1 MNITSAISKIVSGS
15 SLKENEMSD
24 VMLDLLEGRATD
36 AQIGAFL
43 IALNMK
49 GETIEEVL
57 GAAKIMRHLSVKVEV
72 NKEKLVDTCGTGG
85 SGIGIF
91 NVSTTAAFVAS
102 ACGARVA
109 KHGNRSA
116 TRKSGSADLLE
127 AAGVSLELS
136 PSQVSDCIDNVGLGF
151 MFAPG
156 HHSAMRHVIGPRKEI
171 AHKSIFNI
179 LGPLTNP
186 ASTPN
191 QVMGVYDE
199 KWMRPVAEVHRSLGS
214 KNVMVVHSEDNL
226 DEISIASKTKVV
238 ELKEEKIFEYII
250 SPEDFSLQLQPLEEL
265 KVNSP
270 QESLNM
276 AKKALKGENLAAS
289 SMVALNAG
297 AALYVSGVENSLAD
311 GVQRAI
317 EGIEQKK
324 GLAKLQE
331 LSEYSQSFK

>member
-1 MNITSAISKIVSGS
+1 MNITLAISKITSG
-15 SLKENEMSD
+15 LNLEENEMSE

-49 GETIEEVL
+49 GETVQEVL
-57 GAAKIMRHLSVKVEV
+57 GAAKIMRQLSTKVEV
-72 NKEKLVDTCGTGG
+72 NKENLVDTCGTGG

-91 NVSTTAAFVAS
+91 NVSTTAAFVAC
-102 ACGARVA
+102 ACGAKVA

-136 PSQVSDCIDNVGLGF
+136 PSQVADCIENVGLGF
-151 MFAPG
+151 MFAPS
-156 HHSAMRHVIGPRKEI
+156 HHSAMKHVIGPRKEI

-186 ASTPN
+186 ASTLN

-199 KWMRPVAEVHRSLGS
+199 KWLKPVAKVHQFLGS
-214 KNVMVVHSEDNL
+214 KNVMVVHSEDKL
-226 DEISIASKTKVV
+226 DEISVASKTKVV
-238 ELKEEKIFEYII
+238 ELKEDKISEYII
-250 SPEDFSLQLQPLEEL
+250 SPEEFGIELQPLDQL
-265 KVNSP
+265 KVNTP
-270 QESLNM
+270 EESLSM
-276 AKKALKGENLAAS
+276 VKKALNGELTAAS

-297 AALYVSGVENSLAD
+297 AALYVAGVEDSLAQ
-311 GVQRAI
+311 GIERAK
-317 EGIEQKK
+317 EGIEQKL
-324 GLAKLQE
+324 GLNKLQE
-331 LSEYSQSFK
+331 LSEYSKSF

>member
-1 MNITSAISKIVSGS
+1 MNITLAISKISSGLHLEES
-15 SLKENEMSD
+15 EMSD

-43 IALNMK
+43 IALDMK
-49 GETIEEVL
+49 GETVEEVL
-57 GAAKIMRHLSVKVEV
+57 GAAKIMRKLSAKVEV
-72 NKEKLVDTCGTGG
+72 NKDKLVDTCGTGG

-91 NVSTTAAFVAS
+91 NVSTTAAFVAC

-127 AAGVSLELS
+127 AAGVSLELN
-136 PSQVSDCIDNVGLGF
+136 PSQVSDCIENVGLGF

-156 HHSAMRHVIGPRKEI
+156 HHSAMKHVIGPRKEI

-199 KWMRPVAEVHRSLGS
+199 KWMKPVAEVHQSLGS

-238 ELKEEKIFEYII
+238 ELREDKISEYVI
-250 SPEDFSLQLQPLEEL
+250 SPEEFGLELQPLDEL

-270 QESLNM
+270 EESLSM
-276 AKKALKGENLAAS
+276 AKKALNGEHSAAS

-297 AALYVSGVENSLAD
+297 AALYVSGVEDSLAK
-311 GVQRAI
+311 GIERAL
-317 EGIEQKK
+317 EGIKHKK
-324 GLAKLQE
+324 GLDKLQE
-331 LSEYSQSFK
+331 LSEYSQSF

>member
-1 MNITSAISKIVSGS
+1 MNITSAISKITSGL
-15 SLKENEMSD
+15 SLKESEMSD

-43 IALNMK
+43 IALDMK
-49 GETIEEVL
+49 GETVEEVL
-57 GAAKIMRHLSVKVEV
+57 GAAKIMRKLSAKVEV
-72 NKEKLVDTCGTGG
+72 NKDKLVDTCGTGG

-91 NVSTTAAFVAS
+91 NVSTTAAFVAC

-127 AAGVSLELS
+127 AAGVSLELN
-136 PSQVSDCIDNVGLGF
+136 PSQVSDCIENVGLGF

-156 HHSAMRHVIGPRKEI
+156 HHSAMKHVIGPRKEI

-199 KWMRPVAEVHRSLGS
+199 KWMKPVAEVHQSLGS

-238 ELKEEKIFEYII
+238 ELREGKISEYVI
-250 SPEDFSLQLQPLEEL
+250 SPEEFGLEFQSLDGL

-270 QESLNM
+270 EESLSM
-276 AKKALKGENLAAS
+276 AKKALKGEHSAAS

-297 AALYVSGVENSLAD
+297 AALYVSGIENSLSQ
-311 GVQRAI
+311 GVEKAK
-317 EGIEQKK
+317 EGIKNK
-324 GLAKLQE
+324 VGLDKLQE
-331 LSEYSQSFK
+331 LAEYSQSF

>member
-1 MNITSAISKIVSGS
+1 MAISKISSGLHLEES
-15 SLKENEMSD
+15 EMSD

-43 IALNMK
+43 IALDMK
-49 GETIEEVL
+49 GETVEEVL
-57 GAAKIMRHLSVKVEV
+57 GAAKIMRKLSAKVEV
-72 NKEKLVDTCGTGG
+72 NKDKLVDTCGTGG

-91 NVSTTAAFVAS
+91 NVSTTAAFVAC

-127 AAGVSLELS
+127 AAGVSLELN
-136 PSQVSDCIDNVGLGF
+136 PSQVSDCIENVGLGF

-156 HHSAMRHVIGPRKEI
+156 HHSAMKHVIGPRKEI

-191 QVMGVYDE
+191 QVMGVYDK
-199 KWMRPVAEVHRSLGS
+199 KWMKPVAEVHQSLGS

-238 ELKEEKIFEYII
+238 ELREDKISEYVI
-250 SPEDFSLQLQPLEEL
+250 SPEEFGLELQPLDEL

-270 QESLNM
+270 EESLSM
-276 AKKALKGENLAAS
+276 AKKALNGEHSAAS

-297 AALYVSGVENSLAD
+297 AALYVSGVEDSLAK
-311 GVQRAI
+311 GIERAL
-317 EGIEQKK
+317 EGIKHKK
-324 GLAKLQE
+324 GLDKLQE
-331 LSEYSQSFK
+331 LSEYSQSF

>member
-1 MNITSAISKIVSGS
+1 MNITLAISKITSG
-15 SLKENEMSD
+15 LHLEENEMSE

-49 GETIEEVL
+49 GETVQEVL
-57 GAAKIMRHLSVKVEV
+57 GAAKIMRQLSAKVEV
-72 NKEKLVDTCGTGG
+72 NKENLVDTCGTGG

-91 NVSTTAAFVAS
+91 NVSTTAAFVAC
-102 ACGARVA
+102 ACGAKVA

-136 PSQVSDCIDNVGLGF
+136 PSQVADCIENVGLGF
-151 MFAPG
+151 MFAPS
-156 HHSAMRHVIGPRKEI
+156 HHSAMKHVIGPRKEI

-186 ASTPN
+186 ASTLN

-199 KWMRPVAEVHRSLGS
+199 KWLKPVAKVHQFLGS
-214 KNVMVVHSEDNL
+214 KNVMVVHSEDKL
-226 DEISIASKTKVV
+226 DEISVASKTKVV
-238 ELKEEKIFEYII
+238 ELKEDKISEYII
-250 SPEDFSLQLQPLEEL
+250 SPEEFGIELQPLDQL
-265 KVNSP
+265 KVNTP
-270 QESLNM
+270 EESLSM
-276 AKKALKGENLAAS
+276 AKKALNGELTAAS

-297 AALYVSGVENSLAD
+297 AALYVAGVEDSLAQ
-311 GVQRAI
+311 GIERAK
-317 EGIEQKK
+317 EGIEQKL
-324 GLAKLQE
+324 GLNKLQE
-331 LSEYSQSFK
+331 LSEYSKSF

>member
-1 MNITSAISKIVSGS
+1 MNITSAISKITSGS
-15 SLKENEMSD
+15 NLKESEMSD
-24 VMLDLLEGRATD
+24 VMLDLLEGRTTD

-43 IALNMK
+43 IALDMK
-49 GETIEEVL
+49 GETVEEVL
-57 GAAKIMRHLSVKVEV
+57 GAAKIMRKLSAKVEV
-72 NKEKLVDTCGTGG
+72 NKDKLVDTCGTGG

-91 NVSTTAAFVAS
+91 NVSTTAAFVAC

-136 PSQVSDCIDNVGLGF
+136 PSQVSDCIEKIGLGF

-156 HHSAMRHVIGPRKEI
+156 HHSAMKHVIGPRKEI

-199 KWMRPVAEVHRSLGS
+199 KWMKPVAKVHQSLGS
-214 KNVMVVHSEDNL
+214 KNVMVVHSEDDL

-238 ELKEEKIFEYII
+238 ELREDKITEYVI
-250 SPEDFSLQLQPLEEL
+250 SPEEFGFKLQPLDEL

-270 QESLNM
+270 EESLTM
-276 AKKALKGENLAAS
+276 AKKALSGEHSAAS

-297 AALYVSGVENSLAD
+297 AALYVSGVEKSLTE
-311 GVQRAI
+311 GVEKAM
-317 EGIEQKK
+317 EGIKKKK
-324 GLAKLQE
+324 GLDKLQE
-331 LSEYSQSFK
+331 LSEYSQSF

>member
-1 MNITSAISKIVSGS
+1 MNITSAISKITSGL
-15 SLKENEMSD
+15 SLKESEMSD
-24 VMLDLLEGRATD
+24 VMLDLLEGKATD

-43 IALNMK
+43 IALDMK
-49 GETIEEVL
+49 GETVEEVL
-57 GAAKIMRHLSVKVEV
+57 GAAKIMRKLSAKVEV
-72 NKEKLVDTCGTGG
+72 NKDKLVDTCGTGG

-91 NVSTTAAFVAS
+91 NVSTTAAFVAC

-127 AAGVSLELS
+127 AAGVSLELN
-136 PSQVSDCIDNVGLGF
+136 PSQVSDCIENVGLGF

-156 HHSAMRHVIGPRKEI
+156 HHSAMKHVIGPRKEI

-191 QVMGVYDE
+191 QVMGVYDK
-199 KWMRPVAEVHRSLGS
+199 KWMKPVAEVHQSLGS

-238 ELKEEKIFEYII
+238 ELREGKISEYVI
-250 SPEDFSLQLQPLEEL
+250 SPEEFGLEFQSLDGL

-270 QESLNM
+270 EESLSM
-276 AKKALKGENLAAS
+276 AKKALKGEHSAAS

-297 AALYVSGVENSLAD
+297 AALYVSGVDNSLAE
-311 GVQRAI
+311 GVERAL
-317 EGIEQKK
+317 EGIKQKK
-324 GLAKLQE
+324 GLDKLQE
-331 LSEYSQSFK
+331 LSEYSQSF

>member
-1 MNITSAISKIVSGS
+1 M
-15 SLKENEMSD
+15 
-24 VMLDLLEGRATD
+24 
-36 AQIGAFL
+36 
-43 IALNMK
+43 
-49 GETIEEVL
+49 
-57 GAAKIMRHLSVKVEV
+57 VEV
-72 NKEKLVDTCGTGG
+72 NKDKLVDTCGTGG

-91 NVSTTAAFVAS
+91 NVSTTAAFVAC

-127 AAGVSLELS
+127 AAGVSLELN
-136 PSQVSDCIDNVGLGF
+136 PSQVSDCIENVGLGF

-156 HHSAMRHVIGPRKEI
+156 HHSAMKHVIGPRKEI

-191 QVMGVYDE
+191 QVMGVYDK
-199 KWMRPVAEVHRSLGS
+199 KWMKPVAEVHQSLGS

-238 ELKEEKIFEYII
+238 ELREDKISEYVI
-250 SPEDFSLQLQPLEEL
+250 SPEEFGLELQPLDEL

-270 QESLNM
+270 EESLSM
-276 AKKALKGENLAAS
+276 AKKALNGEHSAAS

-297 AALYVSGVENSLAD
+297 AALYVSGVEDSLAK
-311 GVQRAI
+311 GIERAL
-317 EGIEQKK
+317 EGIKHKK
-324 GLAKLQE
+324 GLDKLQE
-331 LSEYSQSFK
+331 LSEYSQSF

>member
-1 MNITSAISKIVSGS
+1 MNITSAISKITSGL
-15 SLKENEMSD
+15 SLKESEMSD
-24 VMLDLLEGRATD
+24 VMLDLLEGKATD

-43 IALNMK
+43 IALDMK
-49 GETIEEVL
+49 GETVEEVL
-57 GAAKIMRHLSVKVEV
+57 GAAKIMRKLSAKVEV
-72 NKEKLVDTCGTGG
+72 NKDKLVDTCGTGG

-91 NVSTTAAFVAS
+91 NVSTTAAFVAC

-127 AAGVSLELS
+127 AAGVSLELN
-136 PSQVSDCIDNVGLGF
+136 PSQVSDCIENVGLGF

-156 HHSAMRHVIGPRKEI
+156 HHSAMKHVIGPRKEI

-199 KWMRPVAEVHRSLGS
+199 KWMKPVAEVHQSLGS

-238 ELKEEKIFEYII
+238 ELREGKISEYVI
-250 SPEDFSLQLQPLEEL
+250 SPEEFGLEFQSLDGL

-270 QESLNM
+270 EESLSM
-276 AKKALKGENLAAS
+276 AKKALKGEHSAAS

-297 AALYVSGVENSLAD
+297 AALYVSGVDNSLAE
-311 GVQRAI
+311 GVERAL
-317 EGIEQKK
+317 EGIKQKK
-324 GLAKLQE
+324 GLDKLQE
-331 LSEYSQSFK
+331 LSEYSQSF

>member
-1 MNITSAISKIVSGS
+1 MNITSAISKITSGL
-15 SLKENEMSD
+15 SLKESEMSD
-24 VMLDLLEGRATD
+24 VMLDLLEGKATD

-43 IALNMK
+43 IALDMK
-49 GETIEEVL
+49 GETVEEVL
-57 GAAKIMRHLSVKVEV
+57 GAAKIMRKLSAKVEV
-72 NKEKLVDTCGTGG
+72 NKDKLVDTCGTGG

-91 NVSTTAAFVAS
+91 NVSTTAAFVAC

-127 AAGVSLELS
+127 AAGVSLELN
-136 PSQVSDCIDNVGLGF
+136 PSQVSDCIENVGLGF

-156 HHSAMRHVIGPRKEI
+156 HHSAMKHVIGPRKEI

-199 KWMRPVAEVHRSLGS
+199 KWMKPVAEVHQSLGS

-238 ELKEEKIFEYII
+238 ELREDKIFEYVI
-250 SPEDFSLQLQPLEEL
+250 SPEEFGLELQPLDEL

-270 QESLNM
+270 EESLSM
-276 AKKALKGENLAAS
+276 AKKALNGEHSAAS

-297 AALYVSGVENSLAD
+297 AALYVSGVEDSLAK
-311 GVQRAI
+311 GIERAL
-317 EGIEQKK
+317 EGIKHKK
-324 GLAKLQE
+324 GLDKLQE
-331 LSEYSQSFK
+331 LSEYSQSF

>member
-1 MNITSAISKIVSGS
+1 MNITLAISKISSGLHLEES
-15 SLKENEMSD
+15 EMSD

-43 IALNMK
+43 IALDMK
-49 GETIEEVL
+49 GETVEEVL
-57 GAAKIMRHLSVKVEV
+57 GAAKIMRKLSAKVEV
-72 NKEKLVDTCGTGG
+72 NKDKLVDTCGTGG

-91 NVSTTAAFVAS
+91 NVSTTAAFVAC

-127 AAGVSLELS
+127 AAGVSLELN
-136 PSQVSDCIDNVGLGF
+136 PSQVSDCIENVGLGF

-156 HHSAMRHVIGPRKEI
+156 HHSAMKHVIGPRKEI

-191 QVMGVYDE
+191 QVMGVYDK
-199 KWMRPVAEVHRSLGS
+199 KWMKPVAEVHQSLGS

-238 ELKEEKIFEYII
+238 ELREDKIFEYVI
-250 SPEDFSLQLQPLEEL
+250 SPEEFGLELQPLDEL

-270 QESLNM
+270 EESLSM
-276 AKKALKGENLAAS
+276 AKKALNGEHSAAS

-297 AALYVSGVENSLAD
+297 AALYVSGVEDSLAK
-311 GVQRAI
+311 GIERAL
-317 EGIEQKK
+317 EGIKHKK
-324 GLAKLQE
+324 GLDKLQE
-331 LSEYSQSFK
+331 LSEYSQSF

>member
-1 MNITSAISKIVSGS
+1 MNIISAIAKITSRS
-15 SLKENEMSD
+15 SLNEKEMSD

-43 IALNMK
+43 IALDMK
-49 GETIEEVL
+49 GETVEEVL
-57 GAAKIMRHLSVKVEV
+57 GAAKIMRKLSAKVEV
-72 NKEKLVDTCGTGG
+72 NKDKLVDTCGTGG

-91 NVSTTAAFVAS
+91 NVSTTAAFVAC

-136 PSQVSDCIDNVGLGF
+136 PSQVSDCIENVGLGF

-156 HHSAMRHVIGPRKEI
+156 HHSAMKHVIGPRKEI

-186 ASTPN
+186 ASTLN
-191 QVMGVYDE
+191 QVMGVSDE
-199 KWMRPVAEVHRSLGS
+199 KWMKLVAEVHQSLGS

-238 ELKEEKIFEYII
+238 ELREGIISEYVI
-250 SPEDFSLQLQPLEEL
+250 SPEEFDLELQPLDEL

-270 QESLNM
+270 EESLSM
-276 AKKALKGENLAAS
+276 AKKALNGEHSAAS

-297 AALYVSGVENSLAD
+297 AALYVSGVENSLAE
-311 GVQRAI
+311 GVEKAM
-317 EGIEQKK
+317 EGIKQKK
-324 GLAKLQE
+324 GLVKLQE
-331 LSEYSQSFK
+331 LSEYSQSF

>member
-1 MNITSAISKIVSGS
+1 MNITSAISKITSGS
-15 SLKENEMSD
+15 NLKESEMSD
-24 VMLDLLEGRATD
+24 VMLDLLEGRTTD

-43 IALNMK
+43 IALDMK
-49 GETIEEVL
+49 GETVEEVL
-57 GAAKIMRHLSVKVEV
+57 GAAKIMRKLSAKVEV
-72 NKEKLVDTCGTGG
+72 NKDKLVDTCGTGG

-91 NVSTTAAFVAS
+91 NVSTTAAFVAC

-136 PSQVSDCIDNVGLGF
+136 PSQVSDCIENIGLGF

-199 KWMRPVAEVHRSLGS
+199 KWMKPVAEVHQSLGS
-214 KNVMVVHSEDNL
+214 KSVMVVHSEDNL

-238 ELKEEKIFEYII
+238 ELREDKITEYVI
-250 SPEDFSLQLQPLEEL
+250 SPEEFGLELQPLDEL

-270 QESLNM
+270 EESLIM
-276 AKKALKGENLAAS
+276 AKKALTGEHSAAS

-297 AALYVSGVENSLAD
+297 AALYVSGVENSLAE
-311 GVQRAI
+311 GVEKAL
-317 EGIEQKK
+317 EGIKQKK
-324 GLAKLQE
+324 GLDKLQE
-331 LSEYSQSFK
+331 LSEYSQSF

>member
-1 MNITSAISKIVSGS
+1 MNITSAISKITSGL
-15 SLKENEMSD
+15 SLKESEMSD
-24 VMLDLLEGRATD
+24 VMLDLLEGKATD

-43 IALNMK
+43 IALDMK
-49 GETIEEVL
+49 GETVEEVL
-57 GAAKIMRHLSVKVEV
+57 GAAKIMRKLSAKVEV
-72 NKEKLVDTCGTGG
+72 NKDKLVDTCGTGG

-91 NVSTTAAFVAS
+91 NVSTTAAFVAC

-127 AAGVSLELS
+127 AAGVSLELN
-136 PSQVSDCIDNVGLGF
+136 PSQVSDCIENVGLGF

-156 HHSAMRHVIGPRKEI
+156 HHSAMKHVIGPRKEI

-199 KWMRPVAEVHRSLGS
+199 KWMKPVTEVHKSLGS

-238 ELKEEKIFEYII
+238 ELREGKISEYVI
-250 SPEDFSLQLQPLEEL
+250 SPEEFGLEFQSLDGL

-270 QESLNM
+270 EESLSM
-276 AKKALKGENLAAS
+276 AKKALKGEHSAAS

-297 AALYVSGVENSLAD
+297 AALYVSGVDNSLAE
-311 GVQRAI
+311 GVERAL
-317 EGIEQKK
+317 EGIKQKK
-324 GLAKLQE
+324 GLDKLQE
-331 LSEYSQSFK
+331 LSEYSQSF

>member
-1 MNITSAISKIVSGS
+1 
-15 SLKENEMSD
+15 
-24 VMLDLLEGRATD
+24 MLYLLEGKATD

-43 IALNMK
+43 IALDMK
-49 GETIEEVL
+49 GETVEEVL
-57 GAAKIMRHLSVKVEV
+57 GAAKIMRKLSAKVEV
-72 NKEKLVDTCGTGG
+72 NKDKLVDTCGTGG

-91 NVSTTAAFVAS
+91 NVSTTAAFVAC

-127 AAGVSLELS
+127 AAGVSLELN
-136 PSQVSDCIDNVGLGF
+136 PSQVSDCIENVGLGF

-156 HHSAMRHVIGPRKEI
+156 HHSAMKHVIGPRKEI

-191 QVMGVYDE
+191 QVMGVYDK
-199 KWMRPVAEVHRSLGS
+199 KWMKPVAEVHQSLGS

-238 ELKEEKIFEYII
+238 ELREDKISEYVI
-250 SPEDFSLQLQPLEEL
+250 SPEEFGLELQPLDEL

-270 QESLNM
+270 EESLSM
-276 AKKALKGENLAAS
+276 AKKALNGEHSAAS

-297 AALYVSGVENSLAD
+297 AALYVSGVEDSLAK
-311 GVQRAI
+311 GIERAL
-317 EGIEQKK
+317 EGIKHKK
-324 GLAKLQE
+324 GLDKLQE
-331 LSEYSQSFK
+331 LSEYSQSF

>member
-1 MNITSAISKIVSGS
+1 MNITLAISKITSG
-15 SLKENEMSD
+15 LNLEENEMSE

-49 GETIEEVL
+49 GETVQEVL
-57 GAAKIMRHLSVKVEV
+57 GATKIMRQLSTKVEV
-72 NKEKLVDTCGTGG
+72 NKENLVDTCGTGG

-91 NVSTTAAFVAS
+91 NVSTTAAFVAC
-102 ACGARVA
+102 ACGAKVA

-136 PSQVSDCIDNVGLGF
+136 PSQVADCIENVGLGF
-151 MFAPG
+151 MFAPS
-156 HHSAMRHVIGPRKEI
+156 HHSAMKHVIGPRKEI

-186 ASTPN
+186 ASTLN

-199 KWMRPVAEVHRSLGS
+199 KWLKPVAKVHQFLGS
-214 KNVMVVHSEDNL
+214 KNVMVVHSEDKL

-238 ELKEEKIFEYII
+238 ELKEDKISEYII
-250 SPEDFSLQLQPLEEL
+250 SPEEFGMELQSLDQL
-265 KVNSP
+265 KVNTP
-270 QESLNM
+270 EESLSM
-276 AKKALKGENLAAS
+276 AKKALNGELTAAS

-297 AALYVSGVENSLAD
+297 AALYVAGVEDSLAQ
-311 GVQRAI
+311 GIERAR
-317 EGIEQKK
+317 EGIEQKL
-324 GLAKLQE
+324 GLNKLQE
-331 LSEYSQSFK
+331 LSEYSKSF

>member
-1 MNITSAISKIVSGS
+1 MNITLAISKITSGS
-15 SLKENEMSD
+15 SLKEDEMSD

-49 GETIEEVL
+49 GETVEEVL
-57 GAAKIMRHLSVKVEV
+57 GAAKIMRKLSAKVEV
-72 NKEKLVDTCGTGG
+72 NKDKLVDTCGTGG

-91 NVSTTAAFVAS
+91 NVSTTAAFVAC

-136 PSQVSDCIDNVGLGF
+136 PSQVSDCIENVGLGF

-156 HHSAMRHVIGPRKEI
+156 HHSAMKHVIGPRKEI

-186 ASTPN
+186 ASTLN
-191 QVMGVYDE
+191 QVMGVSDE
-199 KWMRPVAEVHRSLGS
+199 KWMKLVAEVHQSLGS

-238 ELKEEKIFEYII
+238 ELREGIISEYVI
-250 SPEDFSLQLQPLEEL
+250 SPEEFDLELQPLDEL

-270 QESLNM
+270 EESLSM
-276 AKKALKGENLAAS
+276 AKKALNGEHSAAS

-297 AALYVSGVENSLAD
+297 AALYVSGVENSLAE
-311 GVQRAI
+311 GVEKAM
-317 EGIEQKK
+317 EGIKQKK
-324 GLAKLQE
+324 GLVKLQE
-331 LSEYSQSFK
+331 LSEYSQSF

>member
-1 MNITSAISKIVSGS
+1 MNITSAISKITSGS
-15 SLKENEMSD
+15 NLKESEMSD
-24 VMLDLLEGRATD
+24 VMLDLLEGRTTD

-43 IALNMK
+43 IALDMK
-49 GETIEEVL
+49 GETVEEVL
-57 GAAKIMRHLSVKVEV
+57 GAAKIMRKLSAKVEV
-72 NKEKLVDTCGTGG
+72 NKDKLVDTCGTGG

-91 NVSTTAAFVAS
+91 NVSTTAAFVAC

-136 PSQVSDCIDNVGLGF
+136 PSQVSDCIENIGLGF

-156 HHSAMRHVIGPRKEI
+156 HHSAMKHVIGPRKEI

-199 KWMRPVAEVHRSLGS
+199 KWMKPVAEVHQSLGS

-238 ELKEEKIFEYII
+238 ELREDKITEYVI
-250 SPEDFSLQLQPLEEL
+250 SPEEFGLELQPLDEL

-270 QESLNM
+270 EESLTM
-276 AKKALKGENLAAS
+276 AKKALNGEHSAAS

-297 AALYVSGVENSLAD
+297 AALYVSGVVNSLAE
-311 GVQRAI
+311 GVEKAM
-317 EGIEQKK
+317 EGIKKKK
-324 GLAKLQE
+324 GLDKLQE
-331 LSEYSQSFK
+331 LSEYSQSF

>member
-1 MNITSAISKIVSGS
+1 MNITLAISKITSG
-15 SLKENEMSD
+15 LHLEENEMSE

-49 GETIEEVL
+49 GETVQEVL
-57 GAAKIMRHLSVKVEV
+57 GAAKIMRQLSAKVEV
-72 NKEKLVDTCGTGG
+72 NKENLVDTCGTGG

-91 NVSTTAAFVAS
+91 NVSTTAAFVAC
-102 ACGARVA
+102 ACGAKVA

-136 PSQVSDCIDNVGLGF
+136 PSQVADCIENVGLGF
-151 MFAPG
+151 MFAPS
-156 HHSAMRHVIGPRKEI
+156 HHSAMKHVIGPRKEI

-186 ASTPN
+186 ASTLN

-199 KWMRPVAEVHRSLGS
+199 KWLKPVAKVHQFLGS
-214 KNVMVVHSEDNL
+214 KNVMVVHSEDKL
-226 DEISIASKTKVV
+226 DEISVASKTKVV
-238 ELKEEKIFEYII
+238 ELKEDKISEYII
-250 SPEDFSLQLQPLEEL
+250 SPEEFGIELQPLDQL
-265 KVNSP
+265 KVNTP
-270 QESLNM
+270 EESLSM
-276 AKKALKGENLAAS
+276 AKKALNGELTAAS

-297 AALYVSGVENSLAD
+297 AALYVAGVEDSLAQ
-311 GVQRAI
+311 GIERAR
-317 EGIEQKK
+317 EGIEQKL
-324 GLAKLQE
+324 GLNKLQE
-331 LSEYSQSFK
+331 LSEYSKSF

>member
-1 MNITSAISKIVSGS
+1 MNITLAISKITSG
-15 SLKENEMSD
+15 LNLEENEMSE

-49 GETIEEVL
+49 GETVQEVL
-57 GAAKIMRHLSVKVEV
+57 GATKIMRQLSTKVEV
-72 NKEKLVDTCGTGG
+72 NKENLVDTCGTGG

-91 NVSTTAAFVAS
+91 NVSTTAAFVAC
-102 ACGARVA
+102 ACGANVA

-136 PSQVSDCIDNVGLGF
+136 PSQVADCIENVGLGF
-151 MFAPG
+151 MFAPS
-156 HHSAMRHVIGPRKEI
+156 HHSAMKHVIGPRKEI

-186 ASTPN
+186 ASTLN

-199 KWMRPVAEVHRSLGS
+199 KWLKPVAKVHQFLGS
-214 KNVMVVHSEDNL
+214 KNVMVVHSEDKL

-238 ELKEEKIFEYII
+238 ELKEDKISEYII
-250 SPEDFSLQLQPLEEL
+250 SPEEFGMELQSLDQL
-265 KVNSP
+265 KVNTP
-270 QESLNM
+270 EESLSM
-276 AKKALKGENLAAS
+276 AKKALNGELTAAS

-297 AALYVSGVENSLAD
+297 AALYVAGVEDSLAQ
-311 GVQRAI
+311 GIERAK
-317 EGIEQKK
+317 EGIEQKL
-324 GLAKLQE
+324 GLNKLQE
-331 LSEYSQSFK
+331 LSEYSKSF

>member
-1 MNITSAISKIVSGS
+1 VNITLAISKISSGLHLEES
-15 SLKENEMSD
+15 EMSD

-43 IALNMK
+43 IALDMK
-49 GETIEEVL
+49 GETVEEVL
-57 GAAKIMRHLSVKVEV
+57 GAAKIMRKLSAKVEV
-72 NKEKLVDTCGTGG
+72 NKDKLVDTCGTGG

-91 NVSTTAAFVAS
+91 NVSTTAAFVAC

-127 AAGVSLELS
+127 AAGVSLELN
-136 PSQVSDCIDNVGLGF
+136 PSQVSDCIETVGLGF

-156 HHSAMRHVIGPRKEI
+156 HHSAMKHVIGPRKEI

-191 QVMGVYDE
+191 QVMGVYDK
-199 KWMRPVAEVHRSLGS
+199 KWMKPVAEVHQSLGS

-238 ELKEEKIFEYII
+238 ELREDKISEYVI
-250 SPEDFSLQLQPLEEL
+250 SPEEFGLELQPLDEL

-270 QESLNM
+270 EESLSM
-276 AKKALKGENLAAS
+276 AKKALNGEHSAAS

-297 AALYVSGVENSLAD
+297 AALYVSGVEDSLAK
-311 GVQRAI
+311 GIERAL
-317 EGIEQKK
+317 EGIKHKK
-324 GLAKLQE
+324 GLDKLQE
-331 LSEYSQSFK
+331 LSEYSQSF

>member
-1 MNITSAISKIVSGS
+1 MNITLAISKISSGLHLEES
-15 SLKENEMSD
+15 EMSD

-43 IALNMK
+43 IALDMK
-49 GETIEEVL
+49 GETVEEVL
-57 GAAKIMRHLSVKVEV
+57 GAAKIMRKLSAKVEV
-72 NKEKLVDTCGTGG
+72 NKDKLVDTCGTGG

-91 NVSTTAAFVAS
+91 NVSTTAAFVAC

-127 AAGVSLELS
+127 AAGVSLELN
-136 PSQVSDCIDNVGLGF
+136 PSQVSDCIENVGLGF

-156 HHSAMRHVIGPRKEI
+156 HHSAMKHVIGPRKEI

-191 QVMGVYDE
+191 QVMGVYDK
-199 KWMRPVAEVHRSLGS
+199 KWMKPVAEVHQSLGS

-238 ELKEEKIFEYII
+238 ELREDKISEYVI
-250 SPEDFSLQLQPLEEL
+250 SPEEFGLELQPLDEL

-270 QESLNM
+270 EESLSM
-276 AKKALKGENLAAS
+276 AKKALNGEHSAAS
-289 SMVALNAG
+289 SMVALSAG
-297 AALYVSGVENSLAD
+297 AALYVSGVEDSLAK
-311 GVQRAI
+311 GIERAL
-317 EGIEQKK
+317 EGIKHKK
-324 GLAKLQE
+324 GLDKLQE
-331 LSEYSQSFK
+331 LSEYSQSF

>member
-1 MNITSAISKIVSGS
+1 MAISKISSGLHLQES
-15 SLKENEMSD
+15 EMSD

-43 IALNMK
+43 IALDMK
-49 GETIEEVL
+49 GETVEEVL
-57 GAAKIMRHLSVKVEV
+57 GAAKIMRKLSAKVEV
-72 NKEKLVDTCGTGG
+72 NKDKLVDTCGTGG

-91 NVSTTAAFVAS
+91 NVSTTAAFVAC

-127 AAGVSLELS
+127 AAGVSLELN
-136 PSQVSDCIDNVGLGF
+136 PSQVSDCIENVGLGF

-156 HHSAMRHVIGPRKEI
+156 HHSAMKHVIGPRKEI

-191 QVMGVYDE
+191 QVMGVYDK
-199 KWMRPVAEVHRSLGS
+199 KWMKPVAEVHQSLGS

-238 ELKEEKIFEYII
+238 ELREDKISEYVI
-250 SPEDFSLQLQPLEEL
+250 SPEEFGLELQPLDEL

-270 QESLNM
+270 QESLSM
-276 AKKALKGENLAAS
+276 AKKALNGEHSAAS

-297 AALYVSGVENSLAD
+297 AALYVSGVENSLAE
-311 GVQRAI
+311 GVERAM
-317 EGIEQKK
+317 EGIKQKK
-324 GLAKLQE
+324 GIDKLQE
-331 LSEYSQSFK
+331 LSEYSQSF

>member
-1 MNITSAISKIVSGS
+1 MNITLAISKISSGLHLEES
-15 SLKENEMSD
+15 EMSD

-43 IALNMK
+43 IALDMK
-49 GETIEEVL
+49 GETVEEVL
-57 GAAKIMRHLSVKVEV
+57 GAAKIMRKLSAKVEV
-72 NKEKLVDTCGTGG
+72 NKDKLVDTCGTGG

-91 NVSTTAAFVAS
+91 NVSTTAAFVAC

-127 AAGVSLELS
+127 AAGVSLELN
-136 PSQVSDCIDNVGLGF
+136 PSQVSDCIENVGLGF

-156 HHSAMRHVIGPRKEI
+156 HHSAMKHVIGPRKEI

-191 QVMGVYDE
+191 QVMGVYDK
-199 KWMRPVAEVHRSLGS
+199 KWMKPVAEVHQSLGS

-238 ELKEEKIFEYII
+238 ELREDKISEYVI
-250 SPEDFSLQLQPLEEL
+250 SPEEFGLELQPLDEL

-270 QESLNM
+270 EESLSM
-276 AKKALKGENLAAS
+276 AKKALNGEHSAAS

-297 AALYVSGVENSLAD
+297 AALYVSGVEDSLAK
-311 GVQRAI
+311 GIERAL
-317 EGIEQKK
+317 EGIKHKK
-324 GLAKLQE
+324 GLDKLQE
-331 LSEYSQSFK
+331 LSEYSQSF

>member
-1 MNITSAISKIVSGS
+1 MNIISAISKISSGL
-15 SLKENEMSD
+15 SLKESEMSD
-24 VMLDLLEGRATD
+24 VMLDLLEGKATD

-43 IALNMK
+43 IALDMK
-49 GETIEEVL
+49 GETVEEVL
-57 GAAKIMRHLSVKVEV
+57 GAAKIMRKLSAKVEV
-72 NKEKLVDTCGTGG
+72 NKDKLVDTCGTGG

-91 NVSTTAAFVAS
+91 NVSTTAAFVAC

-127 AAGVSLELS
+127 VAGVSLELN
-136 PSQVSDCIDNVGLGF
+136 PSQVSDCIENVGLGF

-156 HHSAMRHVIGPRKEI
+156 HHSAMKHVIGPRKEI

-199 KWMRPVAEVHRSLGS
+199 KWMKPVAKVHQSLGS
-214 KNVMVVHSEDNL
+214 ENVMVVHSEDNL

-238 ELKEEKIFEYII
+238 ELREDKISEYVI
-250 SPEDFSLQLQPLEEL
+250 SPEEFGLELQPLDEL

-270 QESLNM
+270 QESLSM
-276 AKKALKGENLAAS
+276 AKKALNGEHSAAS

-297 AALYVSGVENSLAD
+297 AALYVSGVEKSLAE
-311 GVQRAI
+311 GVERAL
-317 EGIEQKK
+317 EGIKQKK
-324 GLAKLQE
+324 GLDKLQE
-331 LSEYSQSFK
+331 LSEYSQSF

>member
-1 MNITSAISKIVSGS
+1 MNITSAISKITSGL
-15 SLKENEMSD
+15 SLKESEMSD
-24 VMLDLLEGRATD
+24 VMLDLLEGKATD

-43 IALNMK
+43 IALDMK
-49 GETIEEVL
+49 GETVEEVL
-57 GAAKIMRHLSVKVEV
+57 GAAKIMRKLSAKVEV
-72 NKEKLVDTCGTGG
+72 NKDKLVDTCGTGG

-91 NVSTTAAFVAS
+91 NVSTTAAFVAC

-127 AAGVSLELS
+127 AAGVSLELN
-136 PSQVSDCIDNVGLGF
+136 PSQVSDCIENVGLGF

-156 HHSAMRHVIGPRKEI
+156 HHSAMKHVIGPRKEI

-199 KWMRPVAEVHRSLGS
+199 KWMKPVAEVHKSLGS

-238 ELKEEKIFEYII
+238 ELREDKISEYVI
-250 SPEDFSLQLQPLEEL
+250 SPEEFGLELQPLDEL

-270 QESLNM
+270 QESLSM
-276 AKKALKGENLAAS
+276 AKKALNGEHSAAS

-297 AALYVSGVENSLAD
+297 AALYVSGVEKSLAE
-311 GVQRAI
+311 GVERAL
-317 EGIEQKK
+317 EGIKQKK
-324 GLAKLQE
+324 GLDKLQE
-331 LSEYSQSFK
+331 LSEYSQSF

>member
-43 IALNMK
+43 IALNIK

-238 ELKEEKIFEYII
+238 ELKEEKIFEYVI